1 MNETNN
7 NTNMESEENL
17 NDNTGIYNNG
27 SSVYSNNNSAGEL
40 EGIAEENMDS
50 PDFGGID
57 VDYVITDSIEET
69 GNIETSP
76 DAENT
81 AISDGNGSHMES
93 APSVIS
99 DVSGGNHDAY
109 LPPVSAGDIYNEY
122 YNDFYLSCSC
132 GDGMASPFTEDDVLH
147 INGTLD
153 ALLFTTSGIL
163 FFIIFAWAEKK
174 LFNAI
179 KKLFRSS
186 KPNL

>member
-1 MNETNN
+1 MNELNN

-17 NDNTGIYNNG
+17 NGNTGIYNNN
-27 SSVYSNNNSAGEL
+27 SSVYSDNNSIGEL
-40 EGIAEENMDS
+40 EGITEEYMDS
-50 PDFGGID
+50 SGFGGIGI
-57 VDYVITDSIEET
+57 DYVITDSIEET
-69 GNIETSP
+69 GNIKTSP
-76 DAENT
+76 DTENAT
-81 AISDGNGSHMES
+81 ISDGNGSHMES
-93 APSVIS
+93 APPVIS
-99 DVSGGNHDAY
+99 DVSDGNLDAY
-109 LPPVSAGDIYNEY
+109 PPPVSAGDVYNEY

-174 LFNAI
+174 LSNAI

>member
-7 NTNMESEENL
+7 NTNMESEEKV
-17 NDNTGIYNNG
+17 ND
-27 SSVYSNNNSAGEL
+27 SLYSNNPINGDSD
-40 EGIAEENMDS
+40 MDTLRQVDGNKEQAVS
-50 PDFGGID
+50 DSDTGDILHWTDDDNGG
-57 VDYVITDSIEET
+57 TK
-69 GNIETSP
+69 GNESQPYSGTEKP
-76 DAENT
+76 AV
-81 AISDGNGSHMES
+81 SDGDGSHMES
-93 APSVIS
+93 APPVIS
-99 DVSGGNHDAY
+99 DVSGGSFDAY
-109 LPPVSAGDIYNEY
+109 LPPVSAGDVYNEY

-174 LFNAI
+174 LSNAI

>member
-17 NDNTGIYNNG
+17 NDGLYGNNPVNGDSGMDTSGLVDGNEEQAVPDSG
-27 SSVYSNNNSAGEL
+27 SDSIFPRTDGGNGGA
-40 EGIAEENMDS
+40 EGNEPQAS
-50 PDFGGID
+50 PD
-57 VDYVITDSIEET
+57 T
-69 GNIETSP
+69 
-76 DAENT
+76 EN
-81 AISDGNGSHMES
+81 AAVSDGNGSHMES
-93 APSVIS
+93 APPVIN
-99 DVSGGNHDAY
+99 DVSGGNTDAY
-109 LPPVSAGDIYNEY
+109 LPPVSAGDVYNEY

-174 LFNAI
+174 LSNAI